1 MKKNLSS
8 FIGVIAVLAV
18 LTLAGCAAG
27 DVRWDEVNPAGFWA
41 GLWHGMIVVIT
52 FIISLFSKTVE
63 IYERAN
69 NGGWYDFGFI
79 LGILLIWGGSSGAA
93 CRSRKSKRRRED

>member
-8 FIGVIAVLAV
+8 YIPLLGVLALLV
-18 LTLAGCAAG
+18 LAGCAAG
-27 DVRWDEVNPAGFWA
+27 DVRWHDTNPAGFWA

-93 CRSRKSKRRRED
+93 CRRRASRRRKED

>member
-1 MKKNLSS
+1 MKKNITTCAL
-8 FIGVIAVLAV
+8 VIAMIALLVF
-18 LTLAGCAAG
+18 TGCAAG
-27 DVRWDEVNPAGFWA
+27 DVRWHETNPAGFWA
-41 GLWHGMIVVIT
+41 GLWHGMIVVVT

-93 CRSRKSKRRRED
+93 CRRRSSRRRKED

>member
-1 MKKNLSS
+1 MKSNLSS
-8 FIGVIAVLAV
+8 YVPLTGVLALLV
-18 LTLAGCAAG
+18 LAGCAAG
-27 DVRWDEVNPAGFWA
+27 DVRWDEANLAGFWA

-93 CRSRKSKRRRED
+93 CGGGRRRRRKDD